1 MRLVKLAI
9 LSLFFLF
16 VIVTGISLLIPSHIR
31 LAKVITIKPEKDSI
45 FALIKNKD
53 EWPRWHPSFLNGTNA
68 DMLSKITTTIVSE
81 KDSVL
86 VMQWQQKNKKTLDMG
101 WQLSRSNNIDPATL
115 QWFMDFK
122 TSWYPWQKFGS
133 LFYENN
139 YGAMMEQ
146 GLLNIKT
153 EIEAVKH

>member
-1 MRLVKLAI
+1 VRLLKLAFI
-9 LSLFFLF
+9 SLLFLF

-31 LAKVITIKPEKDSI
+31 LVKVITIRPEKDSI

-53 EWPRWHPSFLNGTNA
+53 QWTRWHPSFLNGANA
-68 DMLSKITTTIVSE
+68 DMLSKITATIVSE

-86 VMQWQQKNKKTLDMG
+86 LMQWQQKGKKDLDMG

-122 TSWYPWQKFGS
+122 TSWYPWQKIGS

-139 YGAMMEQ
+139 YGTMMER
-146 GLLNIKT
+146 GLLNIKN
-153 EIEAVKH
+153 EIEN

>member
-1 MRLVKLAI
+1 VRLLKLAFI
-9 LSLFFLF
+9 SLLFLF

-31 LAKVITIKPEKDSI
+31 LVKVITIRPEKDSI
-45 FALIKNKD
+45 FALIKNKGQ
-53 EWPRWHPSFLNGTNA
+53 WTRWHPSFLNGANA
-68 DMLSKITTTIVSE
+68 DMLSKITATIVSE

-86 VMQWQQKNKKTLDMG
+86 LMQWQQKGKKDLDMG

-122 TSWYPWQKFGS
+122 TSWYPWQKIGS

-139 YGAMMEQ
+139 YGTMMER
-146 GLLNIKT
+146 GLLNIKN
-153 EIEAVKH
+153 EIEN

>member
-1 MRLVKLAI
+1 MRLLKLAFI
-9 LSLFFLF
+9 SLLFLF

-31 LAKVITIKPEKDSI
+31 LAKVITIRPEKDSI

-53 EWPRWHPSFLNGTNA
+53 QWTRWHPSFLNGNNA
-68 DMLSKITTTIVSE
+68 AMLSKITTTIVSE

-86 VMQWQQKNKKTLDMG
+86 LMQWHQKDKKTLDMG

-115 QWFMDFK
+115 QWFMDFQ
-122 TSWYPWQKFGS
+122 TSWYPWQKIGS

-146 GLLNIKT
+146 GLLNIKK
-153 EIEAVKH
+153 EIEN

>member
-1 MRLVKLAI
+1 MRLLKLAFI
-9 LSLFFLF
+9 SLLFLF

-31 LAKVITIKPEKDSI
+31 LAKVITIRPERDSI

-53 EWPRWHPSFLNGTNA
+53 QWTRWHPSFLNGTNA
-68 DMLSKITTTIVSE
+68 AMLSKITTTIVSE

-86 VMQWQQKNKKTLDMG
+86 LMQWHQKGKKTLDMG

-115 QWFMDFK
+115 QWFMDFQ
-122 TSWYPWQKFGS
+122 TSWYPWQKIGS

-146 GLLNIKT
+146 GLLNIKK
-153 EIEAVKH
+153 EIEN